1 MGISVCLTPDLHCRP
16 YIVNQ
21 NLFCTQIHGP
31 LSIKQDSVMLCVSV
45 SSVSVDCVTVTSP
58 YSPSADPEEPGL
70 TSEY

>member
-1 MGISVCLTPDLHCRP
+1 MHWGRCLFYL
-16 YIVNQ
+16 
-21 NLFCTQIHGP
+21 
-31 LSIKQDSVMLCVSV
+31 SVMLCVSV